1 MMSPLLTG
9 CLAQSQEDR
18 GWEVRSCRPMS
29 QEVNKLISCNS
40 PKTEIVFY
48 LCFLRFEQNSS
59 VSTSHLGPPC
69 VNINLPLKPGPL
81 IPLTSLWANI
91 DEVETEVVEI
101 EAKLD
106 KLVKLCSGMIEA
118 GKVYISAN
126 KLFVNGVRDLSQQC
140 KKDEMISEFLEKCG
154 ESLQEIIN
162 YHMILFDQAQRS
174 VKQQLHNFVKEDV
187 RKFKETKKHFD
198 RVREDLE
205 IAQVKNAQAPKNKPH
220 EVEEATSTLGITRKC
235 FRHLALDYVLQINVL
250 QAKKKFEILDAMLSF
265 MHAQYSLFQQGFN
278 LLHEIDPYMKKLA
291 AELDQLV
298 IDSAMEKREMEHKHA
313 TIQQRTLL
321 QDFSYDDSK
330 VEFNVDAPNGV
341 VMEGYLFKRASNAFK
356 TWNRRWFSIQNSQL
370 VYQKKLKDSV
380 TVVVEDLRLCS
391 VKPCEDIERRFCFE
405 VVSPFKSCMLQAE
418 SEKLRQAWIQA
429 VQASIASAYRESPDS
444 CYIEH
449 LDRTASPSTSSID
462 SASEPRER
470 SIKGET
476 ILQRI
481 QCVPGNEQ
489 CCDCGQADP
498 RWASINFGILLCI
511 ECSGIHRSLGV
522 HCSKVRSLTLDSWE
536 PELLKLMCEL
546 GNNVINH
553 IYEGSCQ
560 EQGLKKPLPSSSRQ
574 EKETWIKAKYV
585 EKKFLKKL
593 GSTEVLVNGE
603 RKTERRW
610 SVKKCRRHNSA
621 TTVSKT
627 RQRYRQE
634 RGSTS
639 PSTLSAAAA
648 KFRRESLFCPDE
660 LDSLFSYFDTGSGP
674 RSLSSDSGLG
684 GSTDGSTD
692 ILVFGSV
699 VDRVAEEEA
708 EVSEDSSGEA
718 ELEVEPET
726 SDPEDVR
733 ELHPGELLY
742 KASKARNLPL
752 MAEALAHGADIN
764 AANHDDEGK
773 TALIQ
778 AVIGGSLVAC
788 ELLLQNAAD
797 VNQRD
802 ARGRGP
808 LHHATYLG
816 HTGQVCLFLKR
827 GATQNDGDEE
837 GQDPLSIAVQQANA
851 DIVTLLRLARM
862 NDEMR
867 ESEGPFGQPG
877 DATYLDIFREFSHM
891 ASHNP
896 EKLKRRSLHFRHSFR

>member
-1 MMSPLLTG
+1 
-9 CLAQSQEDR
+9 
-18 GWEVRSCRPMS
+18 
-29 QEVNKLISCNS
+29 
-40 PKTEIVFY
+40 
-48 LCFLRFEQNSS
+48 
-59 VSTSHLGPPC
+59 
-69 VNINLPLKPGPL
+69 
-81 IPLTSLWANI
+81 
-91 DEVETEVVEI
+91 
-101 EAKLD
+101 
-106 KLVKLCSGMIEA
+106 MIEA
-118 GKVYISAN
+118 GKTYVSAN
-126 KLFVNGVRDLSQQC
+126 KLFVNGIRDLSQQC
-140 KKDEMISEFLEKCG
+140 KKDEMISECLEKCG

-174 VKQQLHNFVKEDV
+174 VKQQLNNFVKEDV

-198 RVREDLE
+198 RVREDME
-205 IAQVKNAQAPKNKPH
+205 IAQVKNAQAPRNKPH
-220 EVEEATSTLGITRKC
+220 EVEEAAGTLSITRKC

-265 MHAQYSLFQQGFN
+265 MHAQYSLFQQGYN
-278 LLHEIDPYMKKLA
+278 LLDEIDPYMKKLA

-370 VYQKKLKDSV
+370 VYQKKLKDSL

-405 VVSPFKSCMLQAE
+405 VVSPSKSCMLQAE

-429 VQASIASAYRESPDS
+429 VQASIASAYRESPDTY
-444 CYIEH
+444 YIEH

-470 SIKGET
+470 SVRGDT

-481 QCVPGNEQ
+481 QCLPGNEQ

-498 RWASINFGILLCI
+498 RWASINLGILLCI

-546 GNNVINH
+546 GNSVINH
-553 IYEGSCQ
+553 IYEGSYQ

-574 EKETWIKAKYV
+574 EKEAWIKAKYV

-593 GSTEVLVNGE
+593 GSTEILINGE
-603 RKTERRW
+603 RKSERRW

-621 TTVSKT
+621 TTVPKT
-627 RQRYRQE
+627 RRRYRQE
-634 RGSTS
+634 PGSTS

-648 KFRRESLFCPDE
+648 KFRRDSLFCPDE

-674 RSLSSDSGLG
+674 RSPAGLSSDSGLG

-699 VDRVAEEEA
+699 VDSVTEEC

-718 ELEVEPET
+718 ELEAEPET
-726 SDPEDVR
+726 SDPEDMR
-733 ELHPGELLY
+733 DLHPGALLY
-742 KASKARNLPL
+742 KASKARNLPV
-752 MAEALAHGADIN
+752 MAEALAHGADVN
-764 AANHDDEGK
+764 LVNDEDEGK
-773 TALIQ
+773 TPLIQ
-778 AVIGGSLVAC
+778 AVIGGSLIAC
-788 ELLLQNAAD
+788 EFLLQNAAD
-797 VNQRD
+797 VNQTD

-827 GATQNDGDEE
+827 GATQNDGDED

-862 NDEMR
+862 NEEMR

-896 EKLKRRSLHFRHSFR
+896 EKLKRRSVHFRHSFR

>member
-1 MMSPLLTG
+1 
-9 CLAQSQEDR
+9 
-18 GWEVRSCRPMS
+18 
-29 QEVNKLISCNS
+29 IS
-40 PKTEIVFY
+40 KA
-48 LCFLRFEQNSS
+48 
-59 VSTSHLGPPC
+59 VSTLLC
-69 VNINLPLKPGPL
+69 LKFK
-81 IPLTSLWANI
+81 S
-91 DEVETEVVEI
+91 
-101 EAKLD
+101 

-118 GKVYISAN
+118 GKAYVSAN
-126 KLFVNGVRDLSQQC
+126 KLFVNGIRDLSQQC
-140 KKDEMISEFLEKCG
+140 KKDEMISVSFSDE
-154 ESLQEIIN
+154 
-162 YHMILFDQAQRS
+162 ILFDQAQRS

-198 RVREDLE
+198 RVREDME
-205 IAQVKNAQAPKNKPH
+205 IAQVKNAQAPRNKPH
-220 EVEEATSTLGITRKC
+220 EVEEATSTLSITRKC

-265 MHAQYSLFQQGFN
+265 MHAQYSLFQQGYN
-278 LLHEIDPYMKKLA
+278 LLDEIDPYMKKLA

-313 TIQQRTLL
+313 TIQQR
-321 QDFSYDDSK
+321 DFSYDDTK

-370 VYQKKLKDSV
+370 VYQKKLKDSL

-405 VVSPFKSCMLQAE
+405 VVSPSKSCMLQAE

-429 VQASIASAYRESPDS
+429 VQASIASAYRESPDTY
-444 CYIEH
+444 YIEH

-462 SASEPRER
+462 SASEPRDR
-470 SIKGET
+470 SARGET

-481 QCVPGNEQ
+481 QCLPGNEQ

-498 RWASINFGILLCI
+498 RWASINLGILLCI

-546 GNNVINH
+546 GNSVINH
-553 IYEGSCQ
+553 IYEGSYQ

-574 EKETWIKAKYV
+574 EKEAWIKAKYV

-593 GSTEVLVNGE
+593 GSTEILINGE
-603 RKTERRW
+603 RKPERRW
-610 SVKKCRRHNSA
+610 SVKKCRRHN
-621 TTVSKT
+621 T
-627 RQRYRQE
+627 
-634 RGSTS
+634 
-639 PSTLSAAAA
+639 AA
-648 KFRRESLFCPDE
+648 KFRRDSLFCPDE

-674 RSLSSDSGLG
+674 RSKRVSPVQECL
-684 GSTDGSTD
+684 TDGP
-692 ILVFGSV
+692 V
-699 VDRVAEEEA
+699 VLRC

-718 ELEVEPET
+718 ELEAEPET
-726 SDPEDVR
+726 SDPEDIR
-733 ELHPGELLY
+733 DLHPGALLY
-742 KASKARNLPL
+742 KASKARNLPV
-752 MAEALAHGADIN
+752 MAEALAHGADVN
-764 AANHDDEGK
+764 LVNDEDEGK
-773 TALIQ
+773 TPLIQ
-778 AVIGGSLVAC
+778 AVVGGSLIAC
-788 ELLLQNAAD
+788 EFLLQNAAD

-802 ARGRGP
+802 SRGRGP

-827 GATQNDGDEE
+827 GATQNDGDED

-862 NDEMR
+862 NEEMR

-896 EKLKRRSLHFRHSFR
+896 EKLKRRSVHFRHSFR

>member
-1 MMSPLLTG
+1 MSCDL
-9 CLAQSQEDR
+9 
-18 GWEVRSCRPMS
+18 
-29 QEVNKLISCNS
+29 
-40 PKTEIVFY
+40 
-48 LCFLRFEQNSS
+48 
-59 VSTSHLGPPC
+59 
-69 VNINLPLKPGPL
+69 
-81 IPLTSLWANI
+81 ANI

-118 GKVYISAN
+118 GKAYVSAN
-126 KLFVNGVRDLSQQC
+126 KLFVNGIRDLSQQC
-140 KKDEMISEFLEKCG
+140 KKDEVISEFLEKCG

-187 RKFKETKKHFD
+187 RKFKDTKKHFD
-198 RVREDLE
+198 RVREDME
-205 IAQVKNAQAPKNKPH
+205 IAQVKNAQAPRNKPH
-220 EVEEATSTLGITRKC
+220 EVEEATSTLSITRKC

-265 MHAQYSLFQQGFN
+265 MHAQYSLFHQGYN
-278 LLHEIDPYMKKLA
+278 LLDEIDPYMKKLA

-313 TIQQRTLL
+313 TIQQRTLM

-370 VYQKKLKDSV
+370 VYQKKLKDSL

-405 VVSPFKSCMLQAE
+405 VVSPSKSCMLQAE
-418 SEKLRQAWIQA
+418 SEKLRQSWIQA
-429 VQASIASAYRESPDS
+429 VQASIASAYRESPDTY
-444 CYIEH
+444 YIEH

-462 SASEPRER
+462 SASEPRDR
-470 SIKGET
+470 SARGDT

-481 QCVPGNEQ
+481 QCLPGNEQ

-498 RWASINFGILLCI
+498 RWASINLGILLCI

-522 HCSKVRSLTLDSWE
+522 HCSKVRSLTLDTWE

-546 GNNVINH
+546 GNSVINH
-553 IYEGSCQ
+553 IYEGSYQ
-560 EQGLKKPLPSSSRQ
+560 EQGLKKPSPSSSRQ
-574 EKETWIKAKYV
+574 EKEAWIKAKYV

-593 GSTEVLVNGE
+593 GCTEILINGE
-603 RKTERRW
+603 RKPERRW

-621 TTVSKT
+621 TTVPKT
-627 RQRYRQE
+627 RRRYRQDP
-634 RGSTS
+634 GSTS
-639 PSTLSAAAA
+639 PSTLSSAAA
-648 KFRRESLFCPDE
+648 KFRRDSLFCPDE
-660 LDSLFSYFDTGSGP
+660 LDTLFSYFDTGSGP
-674 RSLSSDSGLG
+674 RSPAGLSSDSGLG

-699 VDRVAEEEA
+699 VDSVTEEEC
-708 EVSEDSSGEA
+708 EVSEDSSGEP
-718 ELEVEPET
+718 ELEAEPET

-733 ELHPGELLY
+733 DLHPGALLY
-742 KASKARNLPL
+742 KASKARNLPV
-752 MAEALAHGADIN
+752 MAEALAHGADVN
-764 AANHDDEGK
+764 SVNDEDEGK
-773 TALIQ
+773 TPLIQ
-778 AVIGGSLVAC
+778 AVIGGSLIAC
-788 ELLLQNAAD
+788 EFLLQNAAD

-802 ARGRGP
+802 ARGRCP

-827 GATQNDGDEE
+827 GATQNDGDED

-862 NDEMR
+862 NEEMR

-896 EKLKRRSLHFRHSFR
+896 EKLKRRSVHFRHSFR

>member
-1 MMSPLLTG
+1 MQYGLHQVLIVVSECHSLRHYAMIPLFN
-9 CLAQSQEDR
+9 
-18 GWEVRSCRPMS
+18 PMS
-29 QEVNKLISCNS
+29 FCS
-40 PKTEIVFY
+40 P
-48 LCFLRFEQNSS
+48 Q
-59 VSTSHLGPPC
+59 
-69 VNINLPLKPGPL
+69 
-81 IPLTSLWANI
+81 
-91 DEVETEVVEI
+91 
-101 EAKLD
+101 
-106 KLVKLCSGMIEA
+106 LVKLCSGMIEA
-118 GKVYISAN
+118 GKAYVSAN
-126 KLFVNGVRDLSQQC
+126 KLFVNGIRDLSQQC
-140 KKDEMISEFLEKCG
+140 KKDEMISVSFIHYNNLYFAASSPKLC
-154 ESLQEIIN
+154 S
-162 YHMILFDQAQRS
+162 S
-174 VKQQLHNFVKEDV
+174 VSVRDV

-198 RVREDLE
+198 RVREDME
-205 IAQVKNAQAPKNKPH
+205 IAQVKNAQAPRNKPH
-220 EVEEATSTLGITRKC
+220 EVEEATSTLSITRKC

-265 MHAQYSLFQQGFN
+265 MHAQYSLFQQGYN
-278 LLHEIDPYMKKLA
+278 LLDEIDPYMKKLA

-313 TIQQRTLL
+313 TIQQR
-321 QDFSYDDSK
+321 DFSYDDSK

-370 VYQKKLKDSV
+370 VYQKKLKDSL

-405 VVSPFKSCMLQAE
+405 VVSPSKSCMLQAE

-429 VQASIASAYRESPDS
+429 VQASIASAYRESPDTY
-444 CYIEH
+444 YIEVS
-449 LDRTASPSTSSID
+449 SPSTSSID

-470 SIKGET
+470 SARGET

-481 QCVPGNEQ
+481 QCLPGNEQ

-498 RWASINFGILLCI
+498 RWASINLGILLCI

-546 GNNVINH
+546 GNSVINH
-553 IYEGSCQ
+553 IYEGSYQ

-574 EKETWIKAKYV
+574 EKEAWIKAKYV

-593 GSTEVLVNGE
+593 GSTEILINGE
-603 RKTERRW
+603 RKSERRW
-610 SVKKCRRHNSA
+610 SVKKCR
-621 TTVSKT
+621 
-627 RQRYRQE
+627 
-634 RGSTS
+634 
-639 PSTLSAAAA
+639 
-648 KFRRESLFCPDE
+648 
-660 LDSLFSYFDTGSGP
+660 
-674 RSLSSDSGLG
+674 SSDSGLG

-699 VDRVAEEEA
+699 VDSVTEEGE
-708 EVSEDSSGEA
+708 SSGGMFNY
-718 ELEVEPET
+718 
-726 SDPEDVR
+726 PEDMR
-733 ELHPGELLY
+733 DLHPGALLY
-742 KASKARNLPL
+742 KASKARNLPV
-752 MAEALAHGADIN
+752 MAEALAHGADVN
-764 AANHDDEGK
+764 SVNDEDEGK
-773 TALIQ
+773 TPLIQ
-778 AVIGGSLVAC
+778 AVIGGSLIAC
-788 ELLLQNAAD
+788 EFLLQNAAD

-827 GATQNDGDEE
+827 GATQNDGDED

-862 NDEMR
+862 NEEMR

>member
-1 MMSPLLTG
+1 
-9 CLAQSQEDR
+9 
-18 GWEVRSCRPMS
+18 
-29 QEVNKLISCNS
+29 
-40 PKTEIVFY
+40 
-48 LCFLRFEQNSS
+48 
-59 VSTSHLGPPC
+59 
-69 VNINLPLKPGPL
+69 
-81 IPLTSLWANI
+81 
-91 DEVETEVVEI
+91 
-101 EAKLD
+101 
-106 KLVKLCSGMIEA
+106 MIEA
-118 GKVYISAN
+118 GKAYVSAN
-126 KLFVNGVRDLSQQC
+126 KLFVNGIRDLSQQC
-140 KKDEMISEFLEKCG
+140 KKDEMISECLEKCG

-198 RVREDLE
+198 RVREDME

-220 EVEEATSTLGITRKC
+220 EVEEATGTLSITRKC

-250 QAKKKFEILDAMLSF
+250 QAKKKFEILDTMLSF
-265 MHAQYSLFQQGFN
+265 MHAQYSLFQQGYN
-278 LLHEIDPYMKKLA
+278 LLDDIDPYMKKLA

-370 VYQKKLKDSV
+370 VYQKKLKDSL

-405 VVSPFKSCMLQAE
+405 VVSPSKSCMLQAE

-429 VQASIASAYRESPDS
+429 VQASIASAYRESPDTY
-444 CYIEH
+444 YIEH

-470 SIKGET
+470 STRGET

-481 QCVPGNEQ
+481 QCLPGNEQ

-498 RWASINFGILLCI
+498 RWASINLGILLCI

-546 GNNVINH
+546 GNSVINH
-553 IYEGSCQ
+553 IYEGSYQ

-574 EKETWIKAKYV
+574 EKEAWIKAKYV
-585 EKKFLKKL
+585 EKKFLKRL
-593 GSTEVLVNGE
+593 GSTEILINGE
-603 RKTERRW
+603 RKSERRW

-621 TTVSKT
+621 TTVPKT
-627 RQRYRQE
+627 RRRYRQE
-634 RGSTS
+634 PGSTS

-648 KFRRESLFCPDE
+648 KFRRDSLFCPDE

-674 RSLSSDSGLG
+674 RSPAGLSSDSGLG

-699 VDRVAEEEA
+699 VDSVTEEC

-718 ELEVEPET
+718 ELEAEPET
-726 SDPEDVR
+726 SDLEDMR
-733 ELHPGELLY
+733 DLHPGALLY
-742 KASKARNLPL
+742 KASKARNLPV
-752 MAEALAHGADIN
+752 MAEALAHGADVN
-764 AANHDDEGK
+764 LVNDEDEGK
-773 TALIQ
+773 TPLIQ
-778 AVIGGSLVAC
+778 AVIGGSLIAC
-788 ELLLQNAAD
+788 EFLLQNAAD

-827 GATQNDGDEE
+827 GATQNDGDED

-896 EKLKRRSLHFRHSFR
+896 EKLKRRSVHFRHSFR

>member
-1 MMSPLLTG
+1 
-9 CLAQSQEDR
+9 
-18 GWEVRSCRPMS
+18 
-29 QEVNKLISCNS
+29 
-40 PKTEIVFY
+40 
-48 LCFLRFEQNSS
+48 
-59 VSTSHLGPPC
+59 
-69 VNINLPLKPGPL
+69 
-81 IPLTSLWANI
+81 
-91 DEVETEVVEI
+91 TEVVEI

-118 GKVYISAN
+118 GKAYVGAN

-140 KKDEMISEFLEKCG
+140 KKDVMISFLEKCS

-162 YHMILFDQAQRS
+162 YHMVSQPPTHPINLLVF
-174 VKQQLHNFVKEDV
+174 KEADV
-187 RKFKETKKHFD
+187 RKFKDTKKHFD
-198 RVREDLE
+198 RVREDME
-205 IAQVKNAQAPKNKPH
+205 IAQVKNAQAPRNKPH
-220 EVEEATSTLGITRKC
+220 EVEEATSTLSITRKC

-265 MHAQYSLFQQGFN
+265 MHAQYSLFQQGYN
-278 LLHEIDPYMKKLA
+278 LLDEIDPYMKKLA
-291 AELDQLV
+291 AELVQLV

-313 TIQQRTLL
+313 TIQQR
-321 QDFSYDDSK
+321 DFSYDESK

-370 VYQKKLKDSV
+370 VYQKKLKDSL

-405 VVSPFKSCMLQAE
+405 VVSPSKSCMLQAE

-444 CYIEH
+444 YYIEH

-462 SASEPRER
+462 SASETRDR
-470 SIKGET
+470 SARSET

-481 QCVPGNEQ
+481 QSLPGNEQ

-498 RWASINFGILLCI
+498 RWASINLGILLCI

-546 GNNVINH
+546 GNSVINH
-553 IYEGSCQ
+553 IYEGSYQ
-560 EQGLKKPLPSSSRQ
+560 EQGLKKPQPSSSRQ
-574 EKETWIKAKYV
+574 EKEAWIRAKYV

-593 GSTEVLVNGE
+593 SCREIFINGDS
-603 RKTERRW
+603 KPERRW
-610 SVKKCRRHNSA
+610 SVKKCQCEA
-621 TTVSKT
+621 
-627 RQRYRQE
+627 
-634 RGSTS
+634 
-639 PSTLSAAAA
+639 
-648 KFRRESLFCPDE
+648 
-660 LDSLFSYFDTGSGP
+660 
-674 RSLSSDSGLG
+674 SD
-684 GSTDGSTD
+684 
-692 ILVFGSV
+692 
-699 VDRVAEEEA
+699 
-708 EVSEDSSGEA
+708 DSSGEA
-718 ELEVEPET
+718 ELEAEPEA

-733 ELHPGELLY
+733 DLHPGNLLY
-742 KASKARNLPL
+742 KASKARNLPV
-752 MAEALAHGADIN
+752 MAEALAHGADVNLVN
-764 AANHDDEGK
+764 AEDEGK
-773 TALIQ
+773 TPLIQ
-778 AVIGGSLVAC
+778 AVIGGSLIAC
-788 ELLLQNAAD
+788 EFLLQNAAD

-802 ARGRGP
+802 ARGRCP

-827 GATQNDGDEE
+827 GATQTDEDE
-837 GQDPLSIAVQQANA
+837 DGQDPLSIAVQQANA

-862 NDEMR
+862 NEEMR

-896 EKLKRRSLHFRHSFR
+896 EKLKRRSVHFRHSFR

>member
-1 MMSPLLTG
+1 MDNLNGMSLQTL
-9 CLAQSQEDR
+9 S
-18 GWEVRSCRPMS
+18 
-29 QEVNKLISCNS
+29 NS
-40 PKTEIVFY
+40 KPHSSTLNVSSFF
-48 LCFLRFEQNSS
+48 CFSR
-59 VSTSHLGPPC
+59 
-69 VNINLPLKPGPL
+69 
-81 IPLTSLWANI
+81 ANI

-118 GKVYISAN
+118 GKAYVSAN
-126 KLFVNGVRDLSQQC
+126 KLFVNGIRDLSQQC
-140 KKDEMISEFLEKCG
+140 KKDEVISVFLEKCS

-198 RVREDLE
+198 RVREDME
-205 IAQVKNAQAPKNKPH
+205 IAQVKNAQAPRNKPH
-220 EVEEATSTLGITRKC
+220 EVEEATSTLSITRKC

-265 MHAQYSLFQQGFN
+265 MHAQYSLFQQGYN
-278 LLHEIDPYMKKLA
+278 LLDEIDPYMKKLA

-313 TIQQRTLL
+313 TIQQRTLM
-321 QDFSYDDSK
+321 QDFAYDDSK

-370 VYQKKLKDSV
+370 VYQKKLKDSL

-405 VVSPFKSCMLQAE
+405 VVSPSKSCMLQAE

-444 CYIEH
+444 YYIEH

-462 SASEPRER
+462 SASEPRDR
-470 SIKGET
+470 SARSET

-481 QCVPGNEQ
+481 QSLPGNEQ
-489 CCDCGQADP
+489 CCDCSQADP
-498 RWASINFGILLCI
+498 RWASINLGILLCI

-546 GNNVINH
+546 GNSVINH
-553 IYEGSCQ
+553 IYEGSY
-560 EQGLKKPLPSSSRQ
+560 QGQGVKKPLPSSSRQ
-574 EKETWIKAKYV
+574 EKEAWIKAKYV

-593 GSTEVLVNGE
+593 GCTEILINGE
-603 RKTERRW
+603 RKPERRW

-621 TTVSKT
+621 TTVPKT
-627 RQRYRQE
+627 RRRYRQE
-634 RGSTS
+634 PGSTS

-660 LDSLFSYFDTGSGP
+660 LDTLFSYFDTGSGP

-699 VDRVAEEEA
+699 VDSVTEEEC
-708 EVSEDSSGEA
+708 EVSDDSSGDA
-718 ELEVEPET
+718 ELEAEPET
-726 SDPEDVR
+726 SDPEDICNLR
-733 ELHPGELLY
+733 PGALLY
-742 KASKARNLPL
+742 KASKARNLPV
-752 MAEALAHGADIN
+752 MAEALAHGADVN
-764 AANHDDEGK
+764 LVNDEDEGK
-773 TALIQ
+773 TPLIQ
-778 AVIGGSLVAC
+778 AVIGGSLIAC
-788 ELLLQNAAD
+788 EFLLQNAAD

-802 ARGRGP
+802 ARGRCP

-827 GATQNDGDEE
+827 GATQNDGDED

-862 NDEMR
+862 NEEMR

-896 EKLKRRSLHFRHSFR
+896 EKLKRRSVHFRHSFR

>member
-1 MMSPLLTG
+1 M
-9 CLAQSQEDR
+9 CLSAPQ
-18 GWEVRSCRPMS
+18 
-29 QEVNKLISCNS
+29 
-40 PKTEIVFY
+40 
-48 LCFLRFEQNSS
+48 
-59 VSTSHLGPPC
+59 
-69 VNINLPLKPGPL
+69 
-81 IPLTSLWANI
+81 
-91 DEVETEVVEI
+91 
-101 EAKLD
+101 
-106 KLVKLCSGMIEA
+106 LVKLCSGMIEA
-118 GKVYISAN
+118 GKTYVSAN
-126 KLFVNGVRDLSQQC
+126 KLFVNGIRDLSQQC
-140 KKDEMISEFLEKCG
+140 KKDEMISVRCTKSFRKHNQEKLI
-154 ESLQEIIN
+154 SSFHLFQ
-162 YHMILFDQAQRS
+162 ILFDQAQRS

-198 RVREDLE
+198 RVREDME
-205 IAQVKNAQAPKNKPH
+205 IAQVKNAQAPRNKPH
-220 EVEEATSTLGITRKC
+220 EVEEAAGTLSITRKC

-265 MHAQYSLFQQGFN
+265 MHAQYSLFQQGYN
-278 LLHEIDPYMKKLA
+278 LLDEIDPYMKKLA

-313 TIQQRTLL
+313 TIQQR
-321 QDFSYDDSK
+321 DFSYDDSK

-370 VYQKKLKDSV
+370 VYQKKLKDSL

-405 VVSPFKSCMLQAE
+405 VVSPSKSCMLQAE

-429 VQASIASAYRESPDS
+429 VQASIASAYRESPDTY
-444 CYIEH
+444 YIEH

-470 SIKGET
+470 SVRGET

-481 QCVPGNEQ
+481 QCLPGNEQ

-498 RWASINFGILLCI
+498 RWASINLGILLCI

-546 GNNVINH
+546 GNSVINH
-553 IYEGSCQ
+553 IYEGSYQ

-574 EKETWIKAKYV
+574 EKEAWIKAKYV

-593 GSTEVLVNGE
+593 GSTEILINGE
-603 RKTERRW
+603 RKSERRW

-621 TTVSKT
+621 TTVPKT
-627 RQRYRQE
+627 RRRYRQE
-634 RGSTS
+634 PGSTS

-648 KFRRESLFCPDE
+648 KFRRDSLFCPDE

-699 VDRVAEEEA
+699 VDSVTEEC

-718 ELEVEPET
+718 ELEAEPET
-726 SDPEDVR
+726 SDPEDMR
-733 ELHPGELLY
+733 DLHPGALLY
-742 KASKARNLPL
+742 KASKARNLPV
-752 MAEALAHGADIN
+752 MAEALAHGADVN
-764 AANHDDEGK
+764 LVNDEDEGK
-773 TALIQ
+773 TPLIQ
-778 AVIGGSLVAC
+778 AVIGGSLIAC
-788 ELLLQNAAD
+788 EFLLQNAAD
-797 VNQRD
+797 VNQTD

-827 GATQNDGDEE
+827 GATQNDGDED

-862 NDEMR
+862 NEEMR

-896 EKLKRRSLHFRHSFR
+896 EKLKRRSVHFRHSFR

>member
-1 MMSPLLTG
+1 LKLVLKM
-9 CLAQSQEDR
+9 E
-18 GWEVRSCRPMS
+18 RSLSDSR
-29 QEVNKLISCNS
+29 
-40 PKTEIVFY
+40 
-48 LCFLRFEQNSS
+48 LCFLFR
-59 VSTSHLGPPC
+59 
-69 VNINLPLKPGPL
+69 
-81 IPLTSLWANI
+81 ANI

-118 GKVYISAN
+118 GKAYISAN
-126 KLFVNGVRDLSQQC
+126 KLFVNGIRDLSQQC
-140 KKDEMISEFLEKCG
+140 KKDEMISECLEKCG

-198 RVREDLE
+198 RVREDME
-205 IAQVKNAQAPKNKPH
+205 IAQVKNAQAPRNKPH
-220 EVEEATSTLGITRKC
+220 EVEEATSALSITRKC

-265 MHAQYSLFQQGFN
+265 MNAQFSLFQQGYN
-278 LLHEIDPYMKKLA
+278 LLDELDPYMKKLA

-298 IDSAMEKREMEHKHA
+298 IHSAMEKREMEHKHA
-313 TIQQRTLL
+313 TIQQRTLM

-330 VEFNVDAPNGV
+330 VEFNVDAPSGV

-356 TWNRRWFSIQNSQL
+356 TWNRRWFSIQNNQL
-370 VYQKKLKDSV
+370 VYQKKLKDV
-380 TVVVEDLRLCS
+380 LTVVVEDLRLCS
-391 VKPCEDIERRFCFE
+391 VKPHEDIERRFCFE

-429 VQASIASAYRESPDS
+429 VQASIASAYRESPDTF
-444 CYIEH
+444 YIEH

-470 SIKGET
+470 SARGET

-481 QCVPGNEQ
+481 QGMPGNEQ

-498 RWASINFGILLCI
+498 RWASINLGVLLCI

-546 GNNVINH
+546 GNSVINH
-553 IYEGSCQ
+553 IYEGSYQ

-574 EKETWIKAKYV
+574 EKEAWIRAKYV

-603 RKTERRW
+603 RKSERHWISKLRQ
-610 SVKKCRRHNSA
+610 VKTQKI
-621 TTVSKT
+621 SK
-627 RQRYRQE
+627 
-634 RGSTS
+634 
-639 PSTLSAAAA
+639 
-648 KFRRESLFCPDE
+648 
-660 LDSLFSYFDTGSGP
+660 
-674 RSLSSDSGLG
+674 SLSSDSGLG

-699 VDRVAEEEA
+699 VDSVTEEGRSSLKC
-708 EVSEDSSGEA
+708 EVSEESSGETEA
-718 ELEVEPET
+718 ET
-726 SDPEDVR
+726 SDPEDTR
-733 ELHPGELLY
+733 EMDPGTLLY
-742 KASKARNLPL
+742 KASKARNLPV
-752 MAEALAHGADIN
+752 MAEALAHGADVN
-764 AANHDDEGK
+764 LANDEDEGK
-773 TALIQ
+773 TPLIQ
-778 AVIGGSLVAC
+778 AVTGGSLVAC
-788 ELLLQNAAD
+788 EFLLQNAAD

-802 ARGRGP
+802 GRGRGP
-808 LHHATYLG
+808 LYHATYLG

-827 GATQNDGDEE
+827 GAAQNDGDED

-877 DATYLDIFREFSHM
+877 DTTYIDIFREFSHM

>member
-1 MMSPLLTG
+1 MTVDFEECIKDSP
-9 CLAQSQEDR
+9 
-18 GWEVRSCRPMS
+18 
-29 QEVNKLISCNS
+29 
-40 PKTEIVFY
+40 
-48 LCFLRFEQNSS
+48 RFR
-59 VSTSHLGPPC
+59 
-69 VNINLPLKPGPL
+69 
-81 IPLTSLWANI
+81 ANI

-118 GKVYISAN
+118 GKAYVSAN
-126 KLFVNGVRDLSQQC
+126 KLFVNGIRDLSQQC
-140 KKDEMISEFLEKCG
+140 KKDEMISECLEKCS

-187 RKFKETKKHFD
+187 RKFKDTKKNFD
-198 RVREDLE
+198 RVREDME
-205 IAQVKNAQAPKNKPH
+205 IAQVKNAQAPRNKPH
-220 EVEEATSTLGITRKC
+220 EVEEAAGTLSITRKC

-265 MHAQYSLFQQGFN
+265 MHAQYSLFQQGYN
-278 LLHEIDPYMKKLA
+278 LLDEIDPYMKKLA

-330 VEFNVDAPNGV
+330 VEYNVDAPNGV

-370 VYQKKLKDSV
+370 VYQKKLKDSL

-405 VVSPFKSCMLQAE
+405 VVSPSKSCMLQAE

-429 VQASIASAYRESPDS
+429 VQASIASAYRESPDTY
-444 CYIEH
+444 YIER

-470 SIKGET
+470 SIRGET

-481 QCVPGNEQ
+481 QCLPGNEQ

-498 RWASINFGILLCI
+498 RWASINLGILLCI

-546 GNNVINH
+546 GNSVINH
-553 IYEGSCQ
+553 IYEGSYQ

-574 EKETWIKAKYV
+574 EKEAWIKAKYV

-593 GSTEVLVNGE
+593 GSTEILINGE
-603 RKTERRW
+603 RKSERRW

-621 TTVSKT
+621 TTVPKT
-627 RQRYRQE
+627 RRRYRQE
-634 RGSTS
+634 PGSTS
-639 PSTLSAAAA
+639 PSTLSAAA

-674 RSLSSDSGLG
+674 RSPAGLSSDSGLG

-699 VDRVAEEEA
+699 VDSVTEEC

-718 ELEVEPET
+718 ELEAEPET
-726 SDPEDVR
+726 SDPEDIR
-733 ELHPGELLY
+733 DLHPGALLY
-742 KASKARNLPL
+742 KASKARNLPV
-752 MAEALAHGADIN
+752 MAEALAHGADVN
-764 AANHDDEGK
+764 SVNDEDEGK
-773 TALIQ
+773 TPLIQ
-778 AVIGGSLVAC
+778 AVIGGSLIAC
-788 ELLLQNAAD
+788 EFLLQNAAD

-802 ARGRGP
+802 TRGRGP

-827 GATQNDGDEE
+827 GATQNDEDED

-862 NDEMR
+862 NEEMR

-896 EKLKRRSLHFRHSFR
+896 EKLKRRSVHFRHSFR

>member
-1 MMSPLLTG
+1 MIPLFN
-9 CLAQSQEDR
+9 
-18 GWEVRSCRPMS
+18 PMS
-29 QEVNKLISCNS
+29 FCS
-40 PKTEIVFY
+40 P
-48 LCFLRFEQNSS
+48 Q
-59 VSTSHLGPPC
+59 
-69 VNINLPLKPGPL
+69 
-81 IPLTSLWANI
+81 
-91 DEVETEVVEI
+91 
-101 EAKLD
+101 
-106 KLVKLCSGMIEA
+106 LVKLCSGMIEA
-118 GKVYISAN
+118 GKAYVSAN
-126 KLFVNGVRDLSQQC
+126 KLFVNGIRDLSQQC
-140 KKDEMISEFLEKCG
+140 KKDEMIS
-154 ESLQEIIN
+154 
-162 YHMILFDQAQRS
+162 ILFDQAQRS

-198 RVREDLE
+198 RVREDME
-205 IAQVKNAQAPKNKPH
+205 IAQVKNAQAPRNKPH
-220 EVEEATSTLGITRKC
+220 EVEEATSTLSITRKC
-235 FRHLALDYVLQINVL
+235 FRHLALDYVLCSVPQL
-250 QAKKKFEILDAMLSF
+250 LS
-265 MHAQYSLFQQGFN
+265 
-278 LLHEIDPYMKKLA
+278 
-291 AELDQLV
+291 
-298 IDSAMEKREMEHKHA
+298 KREMEHKHA
-313 TIQQRTLL
+313 TIQQRVTLSLLL

-370 VYQKKLKDSV
+370 VYQKKLKDSL

-405 VVSPFKSCMLQAE
+405 VVSPSKSCMLQAE

-429 VQASIASAYRESPDS
+429 VQASIASAYRESPDTY
-444 CYIEH
+444 YIEH

-470 SIKGET
+470 SARGET

-481 QCVPGNEQ
+481 QCLPGNEQ

-498 RWASINFGILLCI
+498 RWASINLGILLCI

-546 GNNVINH
+546 GNSVINH
-553 IYEGSCQ
+553 IYEGSYQ

-574 EKETWIKAKYV
+574 EKEAWIKAKYV

-593 GSTEVLVNGE
+593 GSTEILINGE
-603 RKTERRW
+603 RKSERRW

-621 TTVSKT
+621 TTVPKT
-627 RQRYRQE
+627 RRRYRQE
-634 RGSTS
+634 PGSTS
-639 PSTLSAAAA
+639 PSTLSSAAA

-699 VDRVAEEEA
+699 VDSVTEEEC

-718 ELEVEPET
+718 ELEAEPET
-726 SDPEDVR
+726 SDPEDMR
-733 ELHPGELLY
+733 DLHPGALLY
-742 KASKARNLPL
+742 KASKARNLPV
-752 MAEALAHGADIN
+752 MAEALAHGADVN
-764 AANHDDEGK
+764 SVNDEDEGK
-773 TALIQ
+773 TPLIQ
-778 AVIGGSLVAC
+778 AVIGGSLIAC
-788 ELLLQNAAD
+788 EFLLQNAAD

-827 GATQNDGDEE
+827 GATQNDGDED

-862 NDEMR
+862 NEEMR

>member
-1 MMSPLLTG
+1 MMCVVKVPKFILYTFI
-9 CLAQSQEDR
+9 CLFRLCLFCAQ
-18 GWEVRSCRPMS
+18 
-29 QEVNKLISCNS
+29 
-40 PKTEIVFY
+40 
-48 LCFLRFEQNSS
+48 
-59 VSTSHLGPPC
+59 
-69 VNINLPLKPGPL
+69 
-81 IPLTSLWANI
+81 
-91 DEVETEVVEI
+91 
-101 EAKLD
+101 
-106 KLVKLCSGMIEA
+106 LVKLCSGMTEA
-118 GKVYISAN
+118 GKAYVSAN
-126 KLFVNGVRDLSQQC
+126 KLFVSGIRDLSQQC

-154 ESLQEIIN
+154 DSLQEIIN

-198 RVREDLE
+198 KVREDME
-205 IAQVKNAQAPKNKPH
+205 IAQVKNAQAPRNKPH
-220 EVEEATSTLGITRKC
+220 EVEEATSTLSITRKC

-250 QAKKKFEILDAMLSF
+250 QAKKKFEILDVMLSF
-265 MHAQYSLFQQGFN
+265 MHAQYSLFQQGYH
-278 LLHEIDPYMKKLA
+278 LLDELDPYMKKLA

-313 TIQQRTLL
+313 TIQQR
-321 QDFSYDDSK
+321 DFSYDDSK

-341 VMEGYLFKRASNAFK
+341 VMEGYLFKRSSNAFK

-370 VYQKKLKDSV
+370 VYQKKLKDSL
-380 TVVVEDLRLCS
+380 TVVVDDLRLCS
-391 VKPCEDIERRFCFE
+391 VKPYEDIERRFCFE

-429 VQASIASAYRESPDS
+429 VQASIASAYRESPDT
-444 CYIEH
+444 YYREH

-470 SIKGET
+470 STRGET

-481 QCVPGNEQ
+481 QCLPGNEH

-498 RWASINFGILLCI
+498 RWASINLGILLCI

-546 GNNVINH
+546 GNSVINH
-553 IYEGSCQ
+553 IYEGSYQ

-574 EKETWIKAKYV
+574 EKEAWIKAKYV

-593 GSTEVLVNGE
+593 GSTEILINGE
-603 RKTERRW
+603 RKLQRQW
-610 SVKKCRRHNSA
+610 SAKKCRRHNSA
-621 TTVSKT
+621 TMVSKT
-627 RQRYRQE
+627 RRRYRQE
-634 RGSTS
+634 PGRT
-639 PSTLSAAAA
+639 STLSSAAA
-648 KFRRESLFCPDE
+648 KFRRDSLFCPDE

-692 ILVFGSV
+692 ILVDSMVDSV
-699 VDRVAEEEA
+699 TEEEC
-708 EVSEDSSGEA
+708 EGSEDSSGEA
-718 ELEVEPET
+718 ELEAEPES
-726 SDPEDVR
+726 SDQEDIR
-733 ELHPGELLY
+733 DLHPGALLY
-742 KASKARNLPL
+742 KASKARNLPA
-752 MAEALAHGADIN
+752 MAEALAHGADVN
-764 AANHDDEGK
+764 LVNDEDEGK
-773 TALIQ
+773 TPLIQ
-778 AVIGGSLVAC
+778 AVIGGSLIAC
-788 ELLLQNAAD
+788 EFLLQNAAD
-797 VNQRD
+797 VNQGD

-827 GATQNDGDEE
+827 GATQNDGDED

-862 NDEMR
+862 NEEMR

-877 DATYLDIFREFSHM
+877 QYPVS
-891 ASHNP
+891 
-896 EKLKRRSLHFRHSFR
+896 KVKVSFILLIVSIIVNSWSTWLGLS

>member
-1 MMSPLLTG
+1 MNEELMLFFHLSPPRLFF
-9 CLAQSQEDR
+9 S
-18 GWEVRSCRPMS
+18 
-29 QEVNKLISCNS
+29 S
-40 PKTEIVFY
+40 P
-48 LCFLRFEQNSS
+48 Q
-59 VSTSHLGPPC
+59 
-69 VNINLPLKPGPL
+69 
-81 IPLTSLWANI
+81 
-91 DEVETEVVEI
+91 
-101 EAKLD
+101 
-106 KLVKLCSGMIEA
+106 LVKLCSGMIEA
-118 GKVYISAN
+118 GKAYVSAN
-126 KLFVNGVRDLSQQC
+126 KLFVNGIRDLSQQC
-140 KKDEMISEFLEKCG
+140 KKDEMISVSNALS
-154 ESLQEIIN
+154 SLPVFQ
-162 YHMILFDQAQRS
+162 ILFDQAQRS
-174 VKQQLHNFVKEDV
+174 VKQQLQNFVKEDV
-187 RKFKETKKHFD
+187 RKFKDTKKNFD

-205 IAQVKNAQAPKNKPH
+205 IAQVKNAQAPRNKPH
-220 EVEEATSTLGITRKC
+220 EVEEAAGTLSITRKC

-265 MHAQYSLFQQGFN
+265 MHAQYSLFQQGYN
-278 LLHEIDPYMKKLA
+278 LLDEIDPYMKKLA

-313 TIQQRTLL
+313 TIQQR
-321 QDFSYDDSK
+321 DFSYDDSK

-370 VYQKKLKDSV
+370 VYQKKLKDSL

-405 VVSPFKSCMLQAE
+405 VVSPSKSCMLQAE

-429 VQASIASAYRESPDS
+429 VQASIASAYRESPDTY
-444 CYIEH
+444 YIEH

-470 SIKGET
+470 SVRGET

-481 QCVPGNEQ
+481 QCLPGNEQ

-498 RWASINFGILLCI
+498 RWASINLGILLCI

-546 GNNVINH
+546 GNSVINH
-553 IYEGSCQ
+553 IYEGSYQ

-574 EKETWIKAKYV
+574 EKEAWIKAKYV

-593 GSTEVLVNGE
+593 GSTEILINGE
-603 RKTERRW
+603 RKSERRW

-621 TTVSKT
+621 TTVPKT
-627 RQRYRQE
+627 RRRYRQE
-634 RGSTS
+634 PGSTS
-639 PSTLSAAAA
+639 PSTLSAGTSVVLAA

-699 VDRVAEEEA
+699 VDSVTEEC

-718 ELEVEPET
+718 ELEAEPET
-726 SDPEDVR
+726 SDPEDIR
-733 ELHPGELLY
+733 DLHPGALLY
-742 KASKARNLPL
+742 KASKARNLPV
-752 MAEALAHGADIN
+752 MAEALAHGADVN
-764 AANHDDEGK
+764 SANDEDEGK
-773 TALIQ
+773 TPLIQ
-778 AVIGGSLVAC
+778 AVIGGSLIAC
-788 ELLLQNAAD
+788 EFLLQNAAD

-802 ARGRGP
+802 TRGRGP

-827 GATQNDGDEE
+827 GATQNDEDED

-862 NDEMR
+862 NEEMR

-877 DATYLDIFREFSHM
+877 QYPASSPTEQQYKRCIQEFICLNI
-891 ASHNP
+891 A
-896 EKLKRRSLHFRHSFR
+896 EC